1 LWTRPNERWKIETVG
16 DATGSTNKEGN
27 EMKTF
32 NLPDLGEGLQEA
44 EIVNWHVAEGDD
56 IKTDQPMLSVE
67 TAKAV
72 VEVPSPY
79 SGRVARLHAREG
91 DLVEVGKP
99 LIDIDTG
106 AGNGQKADTGR
117 AAGDQT
123 GAADSG
129 TVVGSMPVSDEELVE
144 TAVAGSRRQRG
155 GGKVKAAPAVRALA
169 KKVGVD
175 LSRVAGSGKGG
186 RVTADD
192 IRAASAAP
200 APSRTAPVQ
209 LPPGTPEKLR
219 GPRRAM
225 AQSMTLSRSEVC
237 PCTIFD
243 DADINAWRPGEDI
256 TTRLLRA
263 IVAGCRAEP
272 ALNGFYD
279 GASMSRQL
287 EPRVDIAIAVDTPD
301 GLIVPVVR
309 GVEGK
314 SAEALRSD
322 LDSLKERT
330 RNRTVAP
337 EEMRDFTFT
346 LSNFGMMAGRYA
358 TPVVIPPTIAI
369 LGSGGLRHD
378 VVAVLGGV
386 ETHPRIPLSLTFD
399 HRCVTGGEAC
409 RFLAAVIE
417 NLQSHD

>member
-1 LWTRPNERWKIETVG
+1 
-16 DATGSTNKEGN
+16 
-27 EMKTF
+27 MKTF

-44 EIVNWHVAEGDD
+44 EIVTWHVAEGDE

-79 SGRVARLHAREG
+79 SGRVARLYAAEG

-106 AGNGQKADTGR
+106 DGAPAASESPAGKDSG
-117 AAGDQT
+117 
-123 GAADSG
+123 ADSG

-144 TAVAGSRRQRG
+144 TATAGSRRRRG
-155 GGKVKAAPAVRALA
+155 AGKVKAAPAVRALA
-169 KKVGVD
+169 KKLGVD
-175 LSRVAGSGKGG
+175 LGGVEGSGKGG
-186 RVTADD
+186 RVTAEDVRSAGD
-192 IRAASAAP
+192 AGAAPGGAP
-200 APSRTAPVQ
+200 APQVK
-209 LPPGTPEKLR
+209 LPPGKPEKLR

-225 AQSMTLSRSEVC
+225 AQSMSLSRNEVC

-243 DADINAWRPGEDI
+243 DADIHGWGPGQDI
-256 TTRLLRA
+256 TARLLRA
-263 IVAGCRAEP
+263 IVAGCRTEP

-287 EPRVDIAIAVDTPD
+287 ESRVDIAIAVDTPD

-309 GVEGK
+309 GVESK
-314 SAEALRSD
+314 SAEDLRED

-330 RNRTVAP
+330 RKRTVGP

-358 TPVVIPPTIAI
+358 TPVVVPPTLAI
-369 LGSGGLRHD
+369 LGSGGIRHD
-378 VVAVLGGV
+378 VVPVLGGV
-386 ETHPRIPLSLTFD
+386 ETHQRIPLSLTFD

-409 RFLAAVIE
+409 RFLAAVIAD
-417 NLQSHD
+417 LLRPS

>member
-1 LWTRPNERWKIETVG
+1 MHDPLRNE
-16 DATGSTNKEGN
+16 DSDP
-27 EMKTF
+27 MKTF

-44 EIVNWHVAEGDD
+44 EIVTWHVGEGDE
-56 IKTDQPMLSVE
+56 IRTDQPMLSVE

-79 SGRVARLHAREG
+79 TGRVAKLYAAEG
-91 DLVEVGKP
+91 DLVEVGRP

-106 AGNGQKADTGR
+106 S
-117 AAGDQT
+117 
-123 GAADSG
+123 GAAADVPRADAGAEGDSG

-144 TAVAGSRRQRG
+144 TAVAGSRKRRAT
-155 GGKVKAAPAVRALA
+155 GKVKAAPAVRALA
-169 KKVGVD
+169 KKMGVD
-175 LSRVAGSGKGG
+175 LAGIEGSGKGG

-192 IRAASAAP
+192 VRQADRP
-200 APSRTAPVQ
+200 APSIAPSTTVS
-209 LPPGTPEKLR
+209 LPPGSTERLR

-243 DADINAWRPGEDI
+243 DADIQAWSPGQDI
-256 TTRLLRA
+256 TIRLLRA

-279 GASMSRQL
+279 GASMSRRL
-287 EPRVDIAIAVDTPD
+287 ESRLDVAIAVDTPD

-309 GVEGK
+309 GVEQK
-314 SAEALRSD
+314 SAQALRAD
-322 LDSLKERT
+322 LNGLKERT
-330 RNRTVAP
+330 RNRSVAP
-337 EEMRDFTFT
+337 DEMKDFTFT

-358 TPVVIPPTIAI
+358 TPVVVPPTIAI
-369 LGSGGLRHD
+369 LGAGGVRHD
-378 VVAVLGGV
+378 VVPVLGGI
-386 ETHPRIPLSLTFD
+386 ETHRRIPLSLTFD

-417 NLQSHD
+417 DLRSTD